1 MRLRPQRRQNL
12 VVWSQSGGT
21 DQAARVTRR
30 ARTRRI
36 RRSVRIGMLL
46 TVLHLL
52 PLVRAV
58 RARWKPLLAG
68 TVFTV
73 AGVTLRGNTAG
84 SVLLLPGL
92 LLLLTAPLLPA
103 TGRANRLHQTG
114 LERELAGYCTNAQ
127 RHDLEA
133 TLDQYP
139 DDVTREVR
147 EILAGQAA
155 AADGNQVRAVGRY
168 WCRGF

>member
-1 MRLRPQRRQNL
+1 MRP
-12 VVWSQSGGT
+12 
-21 DQAARVTRR
+21 
-30 ARTRRI
+30 ARTSRI
-36 RRSVRIGMLL
+36 RRWIRIGMLL
-46 TVLHLL
+46 TLLGLL
-52 PLVRAV
+52 PLLRAV

-68 TVFTV
+68 TGLTV
-73 AGVTLRGNTAG
+73 AGVILRGSTSG

-92 LLLLTAPLLPA
+92 LLLLTAPLLPG
-103 TGRANRLHQTG
+103 TGLANRLQQTE
-114 LERELAGYCTNAQ
+114 LERELAGYSTNAQ

-155 AADGNQVRAVGRY
+155 AASDNRVSTAGRY

>member
-1 MRLRPQRRQNL
+1 MRLRPQRRRNL
-12 VVWSQSGGT
+12 VVWSQSGRT
-21 DQAARVTRR
+21 DRASRTTRP

-36 RRSVRIGMLL
+36 RRWIRIGMLL
-46 TVLHLL
+46 TLL
-52 PLVRAV
+52 GLSPLARAV

-68 TVFTV
+68 TGLTV
-73 AGVTLRGNTAG
+73 AGVILRDSTAG

-92 LLLLTAPLLPA
+92 LLLLTAPLLP
-103 TGRANRLHQTG
+103 GSGHANCLQRTE
-114 LERELAGYCTNAQ
+114 LERELAGYWTTAQ

-155 AADGNQVRAVGRY
+155 AARYNRVPTQGRY

>member
-1 MRLRPQRRQNL
+1 MTLRPQRRRNL

-21 DQAARVTRR
+21 DPASRATRP

-36 RRSVRIGMLL
+36 RRWIRIGMLL
-46 TVLHLL
+46 TLL
-52 PLVRAV
+52 GLSPLARAV
-58 RARWKPLLAG
+58 RARWKLLLAG
-68 TVFTV
+68 TGLTV
-73 AGVTLRGNTAG
+73 AGVILRGSGPG
-84 SVLLLPGL
+84 SAMLLPGL
-92 LLLLTAPLLPA
+92 MLLMAAPLLPG
-103 TGRANRLHQTG
+103 TGHADLQRTE
-114 LERELAGYCTNAQ
+114 LERELAGYRTNAQ

-133 TLDQYP
+133 MLDRYP

-155 AADGNQVRAVGRY
+155 VASDHRVRTAGRY